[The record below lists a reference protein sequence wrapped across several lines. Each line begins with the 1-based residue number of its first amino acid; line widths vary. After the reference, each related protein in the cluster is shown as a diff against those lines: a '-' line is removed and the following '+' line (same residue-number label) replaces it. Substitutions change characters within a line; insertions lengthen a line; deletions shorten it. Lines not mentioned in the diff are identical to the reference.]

1 MMDDEMQIQIILD
14 HYREPRNY
22 GKIQNETTSITEA
35 NPVCGDTLHFS
46 ILIDAGMLADVKFV
60 GQGCSIS
67 QASASMLTEFIKG
80 KPVAEVKKIKPE
92 DVLRMIGI
100 ELGPAREKCALLSY
114 NALMKALGPYN

>member
-1 MMDDEMQIQIILD
+1 MSDDDLQIQLILD
-14 HYREPRNY
+14 HYKEPRNY

-46 ILIDAGMLADVKFV
+46 LLIESGKLVDIMFV

-67 QASASMLTEFIKG
+67 QASASMLTEYVKG
-80 KPVAEVKKIKPE
+80 KSVSDIKTLKPE
-92 DVLRMIGI
+92 TVLGMIGI

-114 NALMKALGPYN
+114 NALMKALEPYN